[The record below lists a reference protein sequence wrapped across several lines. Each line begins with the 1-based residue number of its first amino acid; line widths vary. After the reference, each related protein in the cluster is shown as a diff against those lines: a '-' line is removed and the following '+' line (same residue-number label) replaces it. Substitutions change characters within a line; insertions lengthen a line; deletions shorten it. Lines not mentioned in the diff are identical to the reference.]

1 MSPIHGINEQANA
14 IICDQEEAIA
24 ALKNKLWDM
33 ENARDEAIGKSLELV
48 QAMKRIE
55 CSNGPDSKKSM
66 EAIICIARHAIDD
79 FQGK

>member
-33 ENARDEAIGKSLELV
+33 ENARDEAVGKSLELI
-48 QAMKRIE
+48 QALKRIE
-55 CSNGPDSKKSM
+55 CSIKCSDDIHTIMG
-66 EAIICIARHAIDD
+66 ICQRAIDD

>member
-1 MSPIHGINEQANA
+1 MSPIHGINEQANT

-48 QAMKRIE
+48 QALKRIE
-55 CSNGPDSKKSM
+55 CSEGMDDTDSK
-66 EAIICIARHAIDD
+66 EIARKAIDD